1 MHTDAF
7 RDASNTSTL
16 LYSYL
21 FILFFTSL
29 LRFFSSF
36 SFFTRWRLSY
46 TMRVLLFVVINLP
59 CGPESFARS
68 LIKRRGSRVMF
79 HFREGVCIITAAFCS
94 HFSIHSWLHRLY
106 EVVHFPFEFC
116 ISFCGIINLQCN
128 CYTAD
133 YTANFKLYQTWLLS
147 VV

>member
-68 LIKRRGSRVMF
+68 LIKRRGSSVMF
-79 HFREGVCIITAAFCS
+79 HFREGVCITAAFCS
-94 HFSIHSWLHRLY
+94 HFSA
-106 EVVHFPFEFC
+106 F
-116 ISFCGIINLQCN
+116 
-128 CYTAD
+128 TAD
-133 YTANFKLYQTWLLS
+133 CTDYTRGCAFSIWILYKLLWDNKFAMQLLYRWLYCEF
-147 VV
+147 